1 MTASSANWP
10 ILRPVLVADHAASI
24 ARAITGW
31 DQRSG
36 PLYLALAD
44 AIAEALASGRIPAH
58 LPSERALAAA
68 LHVGRGTVTSAYEV
82 LRERQLLDRQR
93 GSGTV
98 GTRRA
103 HAVCADPLACVQE
116 FFTR

>member
-1 MTASSANWP
+1 MLASDN
-10 ILRPVLVADHAASI
+10 AASV
-24 ARAITGW
+24 AKAITGW

-36 PLYLALAD
+36 PLYLTLAD
-44 AIAEALASGRIPAH
+44 AIAEALSSGRIPAH
-58 LPSERALAAA
+58 LPSERALAGA
-68 LHVGRGTVTSAYEV
+68 LHVGRGTVAAAYEL
-82 LRERQLLDRQR
+82 LREREVLDRQR

-103 HAVCADPLACVQE
+103 HAVCADPLACVQA